1 MPTQLTDCCALP
13 FLRFAK
19 INPMPSV
26 LSFWLQPPV
35 APAIQL
41 LAPEIEI
48 QDRMQMAGAPVF
60 TWMLPTAS
68 AGGFSTTS
76 SSVVQDVPETG
87 AGWLLHWPWMSSQVR
102 GLSPTA
108 VGPAVTSWHSGN
120 PHLPAEHSTAL
131 PFP

>member
-26 LSFWLQPPV
+26 PSFWLQPPV

-68 AGGFSTTS
+68 AGGFFDNI
-76 SSVVQDVPETG
+76 VLGGTG
-87 AGWLLHWPWMSSQVR
+87 RARGRGWLATPLALDVQPGTWSVTDSCRSHCDFLALREPI
-102 GLSPTA
+102 PT
-108 VGPAVTSWHSGN
+108 G
-120 PHLPAEHSTAL
+120 
-131 PFP
+131 